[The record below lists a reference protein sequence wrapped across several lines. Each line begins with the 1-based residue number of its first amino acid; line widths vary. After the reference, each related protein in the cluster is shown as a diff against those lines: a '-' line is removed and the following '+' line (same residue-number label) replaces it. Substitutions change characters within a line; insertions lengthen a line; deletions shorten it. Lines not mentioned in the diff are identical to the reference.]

1 MAKMFM
7 EKKWLQILNTE
18 FEKPYMKKLEEFL
31 IKEKQKNN
39 EIFPSSNEIFSA
51 FCYTPFSKVKVV
63 IIGQD
68 PYHGPGQAHGLSF
81 SVKKGVKTPPSLK
94 NIYKEI
100 KEDLNILEDIPTNGC
115 LDGWAKQGVLLLNAT
130 LTVTAQNPRS
140 HYGKGW
146 ETFTDVVVEKISKK
160 KDPVVFIL
168 WGRLAQEKVLKLL
181 NEGADHHLV
190 LTAAHPSFYSA
201 AGFFGCKH
209 FSKTNEFLK
218 KNGKT
223 PIDWQIT

>member
-1 MAKMFM
+1 MAKMLM

-39 EIFPSSNEIFSA
+39 EIFPPSNEIFNA

-68 PYHGPGQAHGLSF
+68 PYHGQGQAHGLSF
-81 SVKKGVKTPPSLK
+81 SVQKGVKTPPSLK

-100 KEDLNILEDIPTNGC
+100 KEDLKVLEDIPTNGC

-146 ETFTDVVVEKISKK
+146 ETFTDVVVEKLSKK

-168 WGRLAQEKVLKLL
+168 WGRSAQEKVLKLL
-181 NEGADHHLV
+181 NEDTDHHLV